1 MKEKKLERFFP
12 TPTYLKAPSV
22 GLDISD
28 RSIKYCY
35 FDHIDGELVLSGYGR
50 IPLAFGLVTSGKIT
64 DPVGLRKVLN
74 DLAGTLKRHHVRV
87 SLPEEQ
93 VYLFSVKL
101 PLLKEDEVRGA
112 IALTL
117 EEHVPISSA
126 EALFD
131 YDLVKKTKSD
141 LIIQVAAT
149 SQEIV
154 DSYIAVFEGT
164 PFIPLSFE
172 LEAQALARAIV
183 AQGDPGTHMIV
194 DFGETRTGISIVSGG
209 FVLFTSTIEVGGHN
223 LNEAIAKHFSITV
236 EEAKA
241 KKEMYGLEGGG
252 RDESN
257 IMPAVVG
264 ALSALQDEI
273 NKHYV
278 FWHNHP
284 YDDGSER
291 PKIDSIYLCG
301 GEANI
306 KGVDNYLTQTLR
318 TKVQKANPWVNIS
331 DFKHIIPD
339 LPYKDSLAYATA
351 FGLALGDNM
360 YD

>member
-1 MKEKKLERFFP
+1 MREKKIEHFFP
-12 TPTYLKAPSV
+12 TPNYLRVPSI

-28 RSIKYCY
+28 RSIKYCM
-35 FDHIDGELVLSGYGR
+35 FDYIKGELVLSNYGR
-50 IPLAFGLVTSGKIT
+50 IALLPGLVTSGKIT
-64 DPVGLRKVLN
+64 DPQGLKKVLTE
-74 DLAGTLKRHHVRV
+74 LASSLKRHHVRV

-93 VYLFSVKL
+93 VYLFSAKL
-101 PLLKEDEVRGA
+101 PILKSDEVRGV

-126 EALFD
+126 EAIFD
-131 YDLVKKTKSD
+131 YDLVMKTKDD
-141 LIIQVAAT
+141 LIMQVAAT
-149 SQEIV
+149 SQDIV
-154 DSYIAVFEGT
+154 DSYIDVFSGT
-164 PFIPLSFE
+164 PLTPLSFE
-172 LEAQALARAIV
+172 LEAQALARAII
-183 AQGDPGTHMIV
+183 AHNDPGTYMIV
-194 DFGETRTGISIVSGG
+194 DFGETRTGISIVSNG
-209 FVLFTSTIEVGGHN
+209 FVLFTSTIDVGGHN
-223 LNEAIAKHFSITV
+223 LNEAIAKYFSITID
-236 EEAKA
+236 EAKA
-241 KKEMYGLEGGG
+241 KKEQYGLEGGG
-252 RDESN
+252 KDDSN

-291 PKIDSIYLCG
+291 PKIQGIYLCG

-306 KGVDNYLTQTLR
+306 KGIDNYLTQTLR
-318 TKVQKANPWVNIS
+318 TKVERANPWVNIS

-351 FGLALGDNM
+351 FGLALGDMM